1 MDASTGT
8 GQGAAELELKQQR
21 PREHQPGVPALVV
34 LLVPRRT
41 GRVWGLSLPLP
52 WSSHRPR
59 RERRR

>member
-1 MDASTGT
+1 M
-8 GQGAAELELKQQR
+8 AELELKQQR
-21 PREHQPGVPALVV
+21 PREHQPNVPTLVV

>member
-1 MDASTGT
+1 MDASTGS
-8 GQGAAELELKQQR
+8 GQGAAKLELKQQR

-34 LLVPRRT
+34 LLVPR
-41 GRVWGLSLPLP
+41 P